1 MGSLL
6 GLKTGLLKAYTCNN
20 LLVSGTNI
28 IYGKSQVNKSNQYH
42 NPIDDAE
49 IVANDRSVSELAH
62 LVVTMTGSGL
72 KSAQK
77 VKVTWRKPTL
87 TCIDN
92 GHT

>member
-1 MGSLL
+1 MS
-6 GLKTGLLKAYTCNN
+6 
-20 LLVSGTNI
+20 
-28 IYGKSQVNKSNQYH
+28 
-42 NPIDDAE
+42 
-49 IVANDRSVSELAH
+49 NDRLTVSELAH